1 MTKKKAGQKPEV
13 FMKSYGS
20 SVEKTFQN
28 GEEKSSKEQNWKL
41 NYDNENEKANIQIS
55 KNIDGKKTKETL
67 DLSVEELEDLF
78 GTRPID
84 KPLSLRLREDFLD
97 THPHKFATHGV
108 GAMPSLIVVHANDPI
123 NTYPNIEHE
132 DYVIPPLSPMGD
144 TITLLE
150 PPSSTISTK
159 SKKKKSSDEDDED
172 DFEDEDEDDFDDED
186 EDEDEENS
194 RYIPTR
200 TASFINPGI
209 DMDMNENNTSTI
221 DFENYVR
228 SFSNR
233 HTSSKIKNNNKTKK
247 GGKIKARKLSTKHK
261 TNKKHR
267 NTKHTKYAKKQKTK
281 NKKTKKQQTKN

>member
-132 DYVIPPLSPMGD
+132 DYVIHHYHLWAIQSHYSNHHLQLFQLNP
-144 TITLLE
+144 
-150 PPSSTISTK
+150 
-159 SKKKKSSDEDDED
+159 KKKSSDEDDED

-247 GGKIKARKLSTKHK
+247 GGKIKARKLSTKQK

-281 NKKTKKQQTKN
+281 NKKTKKQKTKN

>member
-28 GEEKSSKEQNWKL
+28 GEEKTSKEQNWKL

-84 KPLSLRLREDFLD
+84 KPLLRLREDFLD

-159 SKKKKSSDEDDED
+159 SKKRNLLMKMMK
-172 DFEDEDEDDFDDED
+172 
-186 EDEDEENS
+186 
-194 RYIPTR
+194 
-200 TASFINPGI
+200 
-209 DMDMNENNTSTI
+209 TI
-221 DFENYVR
+221 L
-228 SFSNR
+228 
-233 HTSSKIKNNNKTKK
+233 KTKMK
-247 GGKIKARKLSTKHK
+247 MTLTMKMKMKM
-261 TNKKHR
+261 
-267 NTKHTKYAKKQKTK
+267 
-281 NKKTKKQQTKN
+281 KKTVDIFLHEQQVL